1 MRKWLVWM
9 ALGMFVLACSPT
21 SRRDKLH
28 EIFWKARE
36 AESQNDPVRA
46 TVLYQDALNRAVA
59 LGDSRMEGFCCQQLS
74 LLFAGN
80 FDHEEALVY
89 ARRSIRALESAG
101 EEQSADYSR
110 MDLARQYLI
119 LGRNSQAASLVDSLL
134 NSISMQ
140 DSSFVYYI
148 SALKGD
154 LCYELRDYKA
164 AESWYGRLSALGFPL
179 MVSDYGHRALTAQ
192 HLGHSRQA
200 DSLFSLARN
209 RVSSPM
215 DSLQFLS
222 LRQELFTLRGRYT
235 DAYDDLIRISAIQDR
250 AVTQVLS
257 QSTLRAMKGYF
268 EQQYKLEK
276 TRRQLETLLFT
287 FVFLVLV
294 LIIRLI
300 SLSLRRSRRQVAD
313 EMLEVREL
321 KDELERMTKD
331 MKLGDSLL
339 STLLNDKIRTM
350 DGIAAAYLSWSDK
363 AVSWRD
369 RVEGPA
375 MREEIIA
382 DFREELRAFRSDSS
396 FFLSLE
402 EALNRHADNIM
413 VRLRED
419 TSGTKN
425 PKIKFKEQDYKYLTL
440 FYSGFSSSSIAF
452 MMDSKSS
459 TVRSRKFRY
468 KELFLSMQGTPAGD
482 EYIKRLF

>member
-1 MRKWLVWM
+1 MV
-9 ALGMFVLACSPT
+9 
-21 SRRDKLH
+21 
-28 EIFWKARE
+28 
-36 AESQNDPVRA
+36 
-46 TVLYQDALNRAVA
+46 
-59 LGDSRMEGFCCQQLS
+59 
-74 LLFAGN
+74 
-80 FDHEEALVY
+80 
-89 ARRSIRALESAG
+89 SIRK
-101 EEQSADYSR
+101 
-110 MDLARQYLI
+110 I
-119 LGRNSQAASLVDSLL
+119 LNKTETFID
-134 NSISMQ
+134 
-140 DSSFVYYI
+140 
-148 SALKGD
+148 
-154 LCYELRDYKA
+154 
-164 AESWYGRLSALGFPL
+164 
-179 MVSDYGHRALTAQ
+179 RA
-192 HLGHSRQA
+192 
-200 DSLFSLARN
+200 F
-209 RVSSPM
+209 
-215 DSLQFLS
+215 
-222 LRQELFTLRGRYT
+222 
-235 DAYDDLIRISAIQDR
+235 DLI
-250 AVTQVLS
+250 
-257 QSTLRAMKGYF
+257 
-268 EQQYKLEK
+268 
-276 TRRQLETLLFT
+276 
-287 FVFLVLV
+287 LVLV